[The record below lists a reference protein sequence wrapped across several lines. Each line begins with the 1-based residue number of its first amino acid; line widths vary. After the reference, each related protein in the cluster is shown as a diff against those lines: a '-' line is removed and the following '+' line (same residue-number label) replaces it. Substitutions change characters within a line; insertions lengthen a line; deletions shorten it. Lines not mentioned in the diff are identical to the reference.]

1 MPEVVDAEVL
11 VSFRFG
17 TVVDEAQSFYWLR
30 GSGDWADLYNLIPSS
45 GYGVQIKNTSS
56 QVKVFLA
63 TGGGGR
69 VVIGSARIG
78 EVGTGMQW
86 LRFRVEGDQILVK
99 VWSEGSA
106 EPSNWELVVQD
117 SSVAGEGV
125 YQTGF
130 SRSGGSSQRDIYF
143 DHLTVTD
150 LGEAGPVDRAPT
162 VDWVEPAA
170 DAVVAGEVTLRVS
183 AVDDFDP
190 LGSLDVD
197 WRVDGGSWSDL
208 SFDPGSGWYQGTWDS
223 STVGDGQVTLEVRAV
238 DSSGGSSSASRSVT
252 VDNINDPAAPV
263 LADEWGLGNGSAW
276 SPGLWSVST
285 LGSTV
290 VDVVGGQG
298 HIGFSGT
305 TRAGAAV
312 GRMPE
317 VVDAE
322 VLVSFR
328 FGTVVDEAQSFYW
341 LRGSGDWADLYN
353 LIPSSGYGVQIKNTS
368 SQVKVFLATG
378 GGGRVVIGSARI
390 GEVGTGMQWLRFR
403 VEGDQILVKVW
414 SEGSAEP
421 SNWELVVQ
429 DSSVAGE
436 GVYQT
441 GFSRSGG
448 SSQRD
453 IYFDHLTVT
462 DLVPG

>member
-1 MPEVVDAEVL
+1 
-11 VSFRFG
+11 
-17 TVVDEAQSFYWLR
+17 
-30 GSGDWADLYNLIPSS
+30 
-45 GYGVQIKNTSS
+45 
-56 QVKVFLA
+56 
-63 TGGGGR
+63 
-69 VVIGSARIG
+69 
-78 EVGTGMQW
+78 
-86 LRFRVEGDQILVK
+86 
-99 VWSEGSA
+99 
-106 EPSNWELVVQD
+106 
-117 SSVAGEGV
+117 
-125 YQTGF
+125 
-130 SRSGGSSQRDIYF
+130 
-143 DHLTVTD
+143 
-150 LGEAGPVDRAPT
+150 
-162 VDWVEPAA
+162 
-170 DAVVAGEVTLRVS
+170 
-183 AVDDFDP
+183 
-190 LGSLDVD
+190 
-197 WRVDGGSWSDL
+197 
-208 SFDPGSGWYQGTWDS
+208 
-223 STVGDGQVTLEVRAV
+223 
-238 DSSGGSSSASRSVT
+238 
-252 VDNINDPAAPV
+252 
-263 LADEWGLGNGSAW
+263 
-276 SPGLWSVST
+276 
-285 LGSTV
+285 V